1 MKARQIDKVIY
12 EKVAALAEAHPPIK
26 QVLLKNSIVTGGC
39 IASMLLK
46 EKVNDYD
53 IYFDS
58 LPALV
63 AVMQYFGGKTGAQYL
78 VAFEA
83 GTTLPQ
89 EGLIRFIASRSAN
102 TSKAIEEV
110 TGIVPE
116 EDDYDASSEEIPLP
130 PSNSDTWYALYGD
143 INMLRNY
150 PNVKYISL
158 FYKSRGFWSASDE
171 DKKKNEIDG
180 LTHTVKFAS
189 ANAVT
194 LSEKVQLVFRFF
206 GPAAEIHKNY
216 DFVHA
221 TNYWTY
227 NKGLVTNT
235 EALEAI
241 LARELIYKGSRFP
254 LASIFRTR
262 KFIQRGWTIHI
273 ANYVKMA
280 FQLNEMNLCDL
291 HVLREQLTG
300 VDAAYLNHLIMQCER
315 AHEPITSSYVC
326 DLVDKLLKG
335 AQEEEPEDGH
345 DDD

>member
-63 AVMQYFGGKTGAQYL
+63 EVMEYFGNKTGALYL
-78 VAFEA
+78 AAFDENA
-83 GTTLPQ
+83 EIPGNSRVELP
-89 EGLIRFIASRSAN
+89 SDDD
-102 TSKAIEEV
+102 EENDF
-110 TGIVPE
+110 IVP
-116 EDDYDASSEEIPLP
+116 IPVRG
-130 PSNSDTWYALYGD
+130 NGMKFALYSSITG
-143 INMLRNY
+143 LRDNT
-150 PNVKYISL
+150 NVKYISL
-158 FYKSRGFWSASDE
+158 YYKDIGYWAASDKE
-171 DKKKNEIDG
+171 KEDG
-180 LTHTVKFAS
+180 LSHTIRFAS
-189 ANAVT
+189 ANAIT
-194 LSEKVQLVFRFF
+194 LTEKVQLVFRFF
-206 GPAAEIHKNY
+206 GPPEEIHRNY

-227 NKGLVTNT
+227 NTGLITNT

-262 KFIQRGWTIHI
+262 KFIQRGWTLHI

-280 FQLNEMNLCDL
+280 FQLNDL
-291 HVLREQLTG
+291 DLTNIHTLREQLTG
-300 VDAAYLNHLIMQCER
+300 VDAAYLNGLIWQCEKSN
-315 AHEPITSSYVC
+315 EPITSSYVC
-326 DLVDKLLKG
+326 ELVDKLLKG
-335 AQEEEPEDGH
+335 AQEEEPENEEG
-345 DDD
+345 

>member
-89 EGLIRFIASRSAN
+89 EGLIRFVASRSAN

-130 PSNSDTWYALYGD
+130 PSDSDTWYGLYSN
-143 INMLRNY
+143 INNLSHCD
-150 PNVKYISL
+150 NVQYITL
-158 FYKSRGFWSASDE
+158 FYQSCGYWSASDE
-171 DKKKNEIDG
+171 DKKKAEKDG
-180 LTHTVKFAS
+180 LSHTIRFAS
-189 ANAVT
+189 SNAIT
-194 LSEKVQLVFRFF
+194 LSDKVQLVFRFF
-206 GPAAEIHKNY
+206 GPPDEIHKNY

-221 TNYWTY
+221 TNYWTA
-227 NKGLVTNT
+227 KTGLVTNT

-300 VDAAYLNHLIMQCER
+300 VDAAYLNQLIMQCER

-326 DLVDKLLKG
+326 ELVDKLLKG

-345 DDD
+345 EE

>member
-63 AVMQYFGGKTGAQYL
+63 EVMEYFGNKTGALYL
-78 VAFEA
+78 VAFDENA
-83 GTTLPQ
+83 EIPGNSRVELP
-89 EGLIRFIASRSAN
+89 SDDD
-102 TSKAIEEV
+102 EENDF
-110 TGIVPE
+110 IVPV
-116 EDDYDASSEEIPLP
+116 PVRG
-130 PSNSDTWYALYGD
+130 NGMKFALYSSITG
-143 INMLRNY
+143 LRDNT
-150 PNVKYISL
+150 NVKYISL
-158 FYKSRGFWSASDE
+158 YYKDIGYWAASDKE
-171 DKKKNEIDG
+171 KEDG
-180 LTHTVKFAS
+180 LSHTIRFAS
-189 ANAVT
+189 ANAIT
-194 LSEKVQLVFRFF
+194 LTEKVQLVFRFF
-206 GPAAEIHKNY
+206 GPPEEIHKNY

-227 NKGLVTNT
+227 NTGLITNT

-262 KFIQRGWTIHI
+262 KFIQRGWTLHI

-280 FQLNEMNLCDL
+280 FQLNDL
-291 HVLREQLTG
+291 DLTNIHTLREQLTG
-300 VDAAYLNHLIMQCER
+300 VDAAYLNGLIWQCEKSN
-315 AHEPITSSYVC
+315 EPITSSYVC
-326 DLVDKLLKG
+326 ELVDKLLKG

-345 DDD
+345 EE

>member
-63 AVMQYFGGKTGAQYL
+63 AVMQYFGSKTGAQYL

-83 GTTLPQ
+83 GTTFPQ
-89 EGLIRFIASRSAN
+89 EGLLRFIASRSAN

-110 TGIVPE
+110 TGVVPE

-130 PSNSDTWYALYGD
+130 PSDSDTWYALYGD

-171 DKKKNEIDG
+171 DKNEKDG

-227 NKGLVTNT
+227 NEGLVTNT

-262 KFIQRGWTIHI
+262 KFIQRGWTLHI

-280 FQLNEMNLCDL
+280 FQLNDL
-291 HVLREQLTG
+291 DLTNIHTLREQLTG
-300 VDAAYLNHLIMQCER
+300 VDAAYLNGLIWQCEKSN
-315 AHEPITSSYVC
+315 EPITSSYVC
-326 DLVDKLLKG
+326 ELVDKLLKG

-345 DDD
+345 EE